1 MLQVLHSVGLWSQ
14 RVGELW
20 LVYQITGSGVS
31 LGFAA
36 ALRTVPSLCMSPLAG
51 VLADRYD
58 RRRLLQISHSIKILL
73 TATFWAVAKYSNP
86 DIWALYGL
94 IFLLGMIVTFDAP
107 IRRGFVR
114 VIVPDDLLL
123 KAASLHTAVISV
135 GRILGPA
142 IGGILIGLFDT
153 PACFLANTVCA
164 ILGFLL
170 LYRIKPIPFTAG
182 TSSPASNTFRAA
194 VSYAW
199 RNRQIRVPLIYLAIT
214 CTTVLNIEV
223 LLPILVE
230 QDLDGGSSTF
240 SMLLVFFSLGSLL
253 GSLGAAEQ
261 KGSGIPFHRTLV
273 GFSLAALLLSWAP
286 NTTLVVLSLILVG
299 FLGGVFLGSANAKV
313 QADVAPEYHGR
324 IVAIYAMIFV
334 GMRSIGSLFV
344 GTLAEFYSAPWALRV
359 SAVSNMVLVV
369 VVAGI
374 IRSSETFSE

>member
-123 KAASLHTAVISV
+123 KAASLHTAVIF
-135 GRILGPA
+135 GRTNPW
-142 IGGILIGLFDT
+142 
-153 PACFLANTVCA
+153 
-164 ILGFLL
+164 
-170 LYRIKPIPFTAG
+170 
-182 TSSPASNTFRAA
+182 TSNWWASNRL
-194 VSYAW
+194 VRYASLFSRKYRLRDSGFPIVIPHQANSIHR
-199 RNRQIRVPLIYLAIT
+199 RN
-214 CTTVLNIEV
+214 
-223 LLPILVE
+223 
-230 QDLDGGSSTF
+230 
-240 SMLLVFFSLGSLL
+240 FFSCFKHLQSCSILRM
-253 GSLGAAEQ
+253 AEQ
-261 KGSGIPFHRTLV
+261 TNQST
-273 GFSLAALLLSWAP
+273 
-286 NTTLVVLSLILVG
+286 
-299 FLGGVFLGSANAKV
+299 ANLPGNYLHYCIK
-313 QADVAPEYHGR
+313 Y
-324 IVAIYAMIFV
+324 
-334 GMRSIGSLFV
+334 
-344 GTLAEFYSAPWALRV
+344 
-359 SAVSNMVLVV
+359 
-369 VVAGI
+369 
-374 IRSSETFSE
+374 